1 MITNSFDD
9 RSQAKI
15 NPSDGEGAVKVDACI
30 ITFSWMIE
38 KYVLETFDCK
48 QIGESR
54 SVTGNT
60 PIWQF
65 DHAGKSF
72 AFFKSYVGA
81 PACVATIEDTRAIF
95 FTDKYILFG
104 GSGCLNK
111 DIARGRVMVPT
122 AAYRDEG
129 TSYHY
134 APASDYIDIPGS
146 CVVEAFMKENGL
158 PYAMGKTWTTDAIFR
173 ETENNFEA
181 RKADGCLSVEME
193 CAGVQAMCQFR
204 GLKLYVF
211 FTSGDLLDAPKWTQ
225 RMAAGQIKHTQHDS
239 GHFDIALGLAEYVA
253 ELK

>member
-1 MITNSFDD
+1 MGGRDL
-9 RSQAKI
+9 
-15 NPSDGEGAVKVDACI
+15 P
-30 ITFSWMIE
+30 
-38 KYVLETFDCK
+38 
-48 QIGESR
+48 
-54 SVTGNT
+54 
-60 PIWQF
+60 
-65 DHAGKSF
+65 
-72 AFFKSYVGA
+72 FFKSFVGA
-81 PACVATIEDTRAIF
+81 PACVATIEDTRVVF
-95 FTDKYILFG
+95 QTDKYILFG

-134 APASDYIDIPGS
+134 APASDYIDIPTWP
-146 CVVEAFMKENGL
+146 VVEAFMKENGL
-158 PYAMGKTWTTDAIFR
+158 PYAIGKTWTTDAIFR

-204 GLKLYVF
+204 GLNLYVF

-239 GHFDIALGLAEYVA
+239 GPFDIALALAEYVT
-253 ELK
+253 EQ